1 MENPSRPQ
9 ERAQFLTGTGLGDY
23 QIAPLKLD
31 ASSRLYFRVSFA
43 DGSHRILMD
52 DEGCRNK
59 IREFAELSDFFRR
72 HGIHTPEVFAA
83 DFEHGFLLL
92 EDLGDATF
100 TRLLDKGVNE
110 EYLYTL
116 ATEALIKIV
125 AVTERPDCCR
135 ELTRQRLID
144 DICFFADWY
153 FPMAAGYSL
162 TEKQRRQFV
171 DLVAAK
177 ADMAYKVPNRIV
189 LWDYHVDNI
198 MLPDFCWHCAVI
210 DFQDA
215 LWGPLTYDIMSLL
228 EDARR
233 EVSPAVVRKMKERF
247 LQSLP
252 EVSAEDF
259 ADSFA
264 FLSMFRHMRVLGR
277 FTILAATRGKDRY
290 LQFVPHLWKMLNN
303 TLQYPKLQVIKQW
316 LDANFPPQLRQIPRR
331 KALHQA
337 IVLAGGRG
345 RRMQQLTDE
354 CPKSLIKIGGKALID
369 YNIERL
375 QNAGINDIVVNLCY
389 KGKMIKEHLT
399 QSFPSLQIAYSPE
412 VEALETGGG
421 VKNALPLL
429 RDECFFVCN
438 SDVFFS
444 EEKIKPALW
453 RMMDAWDENKYDIL
467 ILLQDIKAVCG
478 DCSNDYRINSAG
490 KPERNVNK
498 TEGFPYMFG
507 GISIVKRHIFDGI
520 TAAKFSLRDLF
531 DVAEKSGRL
540 GFVINQSDFFHIG
553 TPGALEQANLKI
565 NRENE
570 KRC

>member
-1 MENPSRPQ
+1 MENPSRLE
-9 ERAQFLTGTGLGDY
+9 ERAQFLAGIGLGRP
-23 QIAPLKLD
+23 QITPLKLD
-31 ASSRLYFRVSFA
+31 ASSRLYFRVIFA
-43 DGSHRILMD
+43 DGSRRILMD

-72 HGIHTPEVFAA
+72 YRIHTPKVFAA
-83 DFEHGFLLL
+83 DFNRGFLLL

-100 TRLLDKGVNE
+100 TKLLNKGTNE

-116 ATEALIKIV
+116 ATQALIKI
-125 AVTERPDCCR
+125 ARITERPNCCK
-135 ELTRQRLID
+135 ELTKQRLID
-144 DICFFADWY
+144 DICFFVDWY
-153 FPMAAGYSL
+153 FPMATGYPL
-162 TEKQRRQFV
+162 AAEKRQQFV
-171 DLVAAK
+171 NLITDCVDL
-177 ADMAYKVPNRIV
+177 AYKVPNRIV

-233 EVSPAVVRKMKERF
+233 EVSPAVVAKMKEQF
-247 LQSLP
+247 LHSLP
-252 EVSAEDF
+252 DVSAEDF

-303 TLQYPKLQVIKQW
+303 TLQHPKLQPIKQW

-331 KALHQA
+331 KPLNQA
-337 IVLAGGRG
+337 IILAAGRG
-345 RRMQQLTDE
+345 SRMHQLTDD
-354 CPKSLIKIGGKALID
+354 CPKPLIKIADKALID

-375 QNAGINDIVVNLCY
+375 QNAGINNMVVTLCY
-389 KGKMIKEHLT
+389 KGEMIKKHIT
-399 QSFPSLQIAYSPE
+399 QSFPNLQVTYSPE
-412 VEALETGGG
+412 AEALETGGG

-429 RDECFFVCN
+429 QDECFFVCN
-438 SDVFFS
+438 SDVFFC
-444 EEKIKPALW
+444 EETTKPALW
-453 RMMDAWDENKYDIL
+453 RMMDAWDKERYDIL
-467 ILLQDIKAVCG
+467 LLLQENEHICG
-478 DCSNDYRINSAG
+478 DHSGDYRINADG
-490 KPERNVNK
+490 KPERNTDK
-498 TEGFPYMFG
+498 TAGFPYMFG
-507 GISIVKRHIFDGI
+507 GISIVNRHIFDGI

-531 DVAEKSGRL
+531 DAAEKAGRL
-540 GFVINQSDFFHIG
+540 GFVVNKSTFFHIG
-553 TPGALEQANLKI
+553 TPEALEEANLKI

-570 KRC
+570 KKC